1 MTARKDRLNWVATL
15 AYALIAS
22 IWVIVPDLLVD
33 TDSARGGQAG
43 GLAWDALF
51 TFVSAALLYLALRQL
66 PEESLSRLAAP
77 GRLPRWLAA
86 RPGHQ
91 PAALALLY
99 ALLTLLMM
107 TAPDWLLGGMASR
120 QWQVWLI
127 LCWGG
132 LYVAATSILLFH
144 GLRRLRLP
152 GDEEAGRR
160 HGSDYLFAIVSSL
173 LVIGMRGQLH
183 PEFGKHHL
191 MLLFLI
197 PIGLSALLGGLGPG
211 LLSTGL
217 ITAIIG
223 CLFFTSTPDMA
234 GSPVSFLLSLSLLA
248 LNGVL
253 LSLISEIHLLAKAK
267 LEAALRRQNHDA
279 EALRQSDERFRA
291 LFEGSPVAMAISR
304 QADGRLEEVN
314 QAFLDMFGLEAAS
327 VLGHGTS
334 ELGIWQN
341 VDDREVVLSL
351 LKTQGCVQ
359 GAPVRLRRAD
369 GSELHALLSFRQVRF
384 GEEEHIHGVVLDI
397 SAQHHAQQA
406 LLRIEHEF
414 RLLIDSITDYAFF
427 LLSPEGLVLNWSN
440 GSQGIKGYTTE
451 EIVGRSFDCFYTA
464 EDQAAGVPQHLLATA
479 AQQGRDVHEGW
490 RVRRDGSRFWARA
503 ILYAIR
509 GDDGE
514 LQGYAKITQDLTQQ
528 RAAEREL
535 RDSEARY
542 AGMIRSAMDG
552 VISIDS
558 SQRITLFNPAAE
570 RMFGYRAEQMLGQ
583 PLDSL
588 MPSAVRSPHSQKVAA
603 FVDKGLSSRRMG
615 RLGKVQGVRADG
627 AAFDLEASISKQE
640 LGDDWSCTVI
650 LRDISEREK
659 MLAALQRNVQQLES
673 LNELARAILS
683 AVTPVQ
689 VAQIGLRY
697 MRRLVPFWS
706 AVALII
712 DWESFSARVLAIERA
727 PGSNSDP
734 GQRMS
739 LIGYGLDDLEKL
751 KQGKVCRV
759 DDLSLLPKR
768 SSTLERLYQQ
778 GMRSYLRI
786 PMLAE
791 GKLLGML
798 NLGADHENAFSDEQQ
813 EVAEI
818 YAQQLT
824 IAMQQS
830 LLRQQVERMSRV
842 YEVLSRVNALI
853 VHCRQRKEL
862 FDGVCR
868 IAVEDGAYR
877 MAWVG
882 VIDPQS
888 GDGEVAAFCGEDSSY
903 RAQIRLSARADSPFA
918 DRPAC
923 RAAREREMVVCNDV
937 QEDASLGALMPELMA
952 RGLRAVACLPIVI
965 DGQAQAVLALFAEEA
980 GAFDRQEVQLL
991 RESSGDIAFALS
1003 HIGQSERLDYL
1014 AYYDSLT
1021 GLANRGLLAE
1031 RLAQRITDAAERRFA
1046 IAFLDLEHFKSINDV
1061 FGRVI
1066 GDQVLQCFAD
1076 RLRRHVQDA
1085 SQLSRIGADQ
1095 FALILPQAAGE
1106 EEAARQLQKLQLE
1119 CLDAH
1124 MEIGGAELRLS
1135 AKFGIAMYPDDG
1147 AQAADLMEHVESALK
1162 RAKAAGAKSLFYRQ
1176 EMTER
1181 AAAALE
1187 LGNLLHAA
1195 LERGQFELHYQPKVE
1210 ANSHQLAGVEAL
1222 LRWRHPERGLVSP
1235 EQFVPLLEE
1244 LGMIVE
1250 AGRWALEQAA
1260 RDHRGWREA
1269 GLASP
1274 RVAVNVSPRQLEQAD
1289 FVAMLAQALAP
1300 YGADHGIDL
1309 EITES
1314 QIMADVDGSIA
1325 KLRQARELGVAIAV
1339 DDFGT
1344 GYSSLAYL
1352 ARLPVQALKI
1362 DRAFVSGMLDEP
1374 ESMTLVETI
1383 ISLAHAMQLEVVAE
1397 GVENAEQ
1404 ARVLAGLNCD
1414 VLQGYWLSRPLSAD
1428 QLADKLRQERRWASP
1443 LKRG

>member
-1 MTARKDRLNWVATL
+1 MTARKNGLTWVVTS
-15 AYALIAS
+15 AYAVIAS
-22 IWVIVPDLLVD
+22 IWIIVPDVLVD
-33 TDSARGGQAG
+33 TDRAIGGVVG
-43 GLAWDALF
+43 GLAWDGLF

-66 PEESLSRLAAP
+66 PEESLSKLAPP

-86 RPGHQ
+86 RPRHQ
-91 PAALALLY
+91 PAALALGY

-107 TAPDWLLGGMASR
+107 TMPDWLQSGMASR
-120 QWQVWLI
+120 QWQVRLT
-127 LCWGG
+127 LCWDA
-132 LYVAATSILLFH
+132 LYVAATAILLFH
-144 GLRRLRLP
+144 GLRRLRRP
-152 GDEEAGRR
+152 GDEVAGRR

-173 LVIGMRGQLH
+173 LVIGMRAQLH
-183 PEFGKHHL
+183 PEFGKHHR

-197 PIGLSALLGGLGPG
+197 PISLSALLGGVGPG

-217 ITAIIG
+217 ITSVIG
-223 CLFFTSTPDMA
+223 YLFFTSTPDMA
-234 GSPVSFLLSLSLLA
+234 GSPMSFLLSLSLLA

-253 LSLISEIHLLAKAK
+253 LSLVSEIHLQGKAK
-267 LEAALRRQNHDA
+267 LEAALRRQSADA

-304 QADGRLEEVN
+304 LADGLLEEVN
-314 QAFLDMFGLEAAS
+314 EAFLDMFGLEEQA
-327 VLGHGTS
+327 VLGRTTG
-334 ELGIWQN
+334 ELGIWQD
-341 VDDREVVLSL
+341 VADRQAIVSALRE
-351 LKTQGCVQ
+351 QGCVQ
-359 GAPVRLRRAD
+359 GAPVALRRSD
-369 GSELHALLSFRQVRF
+369 GSVLYALLSFRQVRF
-384 GEEEHIHGVVLDI
+384 GGGEHIHGVVLDV
-397 SAQHHAQQA
+397 SAQHAAQQA

-464 EDQAAGVPQHLLATA
+464 EDQAAGVPQQLLANA

-514 LQGYAKITQDLTQQ
+514 LQGYAKVTQDLTLQQ
-528 RAAEREL
+528 AAEREL

-552 VISIDS
+552 VISIDAG
-558 SQRITLFNPAAE
+558 QRITLFNPAAE
-570 RMFGYRAEQMLGQ
+570 RMFGYSVDAMLGQ
-583 PLDSL
+583 PLDRLLPPMLSEL
-588 MPSAVRSPHSQKVAA
+588 HRGKVEA
-603 FVDKGLSSRRMG
+603 FGRGMASSRRMG
-615 RLGKVQGVRADG
+615 GQGKIQGMRAG
-627 AAFDLEASISKQE
+627 GELFDLEASISRLE
-640 LGDDWSCTVI
+640 VAGERSYTVI
-650 LRDISEREK
+650 LRDVSERENT
-659 MLAALQRNVQQLES
+659 LAELRRHLQQLES
-673 LNELARAILS
+673 MNELARAIL
-683 AVTPVQ
+683 AAGMPEQ
-689 VAQIGLRY
+689 VAQLGLRY
-697 MRRLVPFWS
+697 LRRLLPFWG
-706 AVALII
+706 ATAMIV
-712 DWESFSARVLAIERA
+712 DWEAGATRVLAVERE
-727 PGSNSDP
+727 PGASYDP
-734 GQRMS
+734 GQRLT
-739 LIGYGLDDLEKL
+739 LISYGLEDLERL
-751 KQGKVCRV
+751 KKGLVCRV
-759 DDLSLLPKR
+759 DDLDALPRR
-768 SSTLERLYQQ
+768 SSTLERLRLQ
-778 GMRSYLRI
+778 GMQSYIRI
-786 PMLAE
+786 PLMAAGE
-791 GKLLGML
+791 LLGMMNL
-798 NLGADHENAFSDEQQ
+798 ASDKLGAFSEAQQ
-813 EVAEI
+813 EVADVF
-818 YAQQLT
+818 AQQLA
-824 IAMQQS
+824 IALQQS
-830 LLRQQVERMSRV
+830 LLRQSVERLGRV
-842 YEVLSRVNALI
+842 YRLLSRVNTLI
-853 VHCRQRKEL
+853 VRCHQRREL

-877 MAWVG
+877 MAWIG
-882 VIDPQS
+882 VMDPQS
-888 GDGEVAAFCGEDSSY
+888 GDGEVAAFCGEDDSY
-903 RAQIRLSARADSPFA
+903 RALIRLSARADSPFA

-923 RAAREREMVVCNDV
+923 RAVREQEMVVCNDV
-937 QEDASLGALMPELMA
+937 QADPSLRALARDLMA
-952 RGLRAVACLPIVI
+952 RGLRAVACLPIVT
-965 DGQAQAVLALFAEEA
+965 DGRAQAVLALFSEA
-980 GAFDRQEVQLL
+980 SGAFDRQEVQLL
-991 RESSGDIAFALS
+991 RELSGDIAFALS
-1003 HIGQSERLDYL
+1003 HIGQTERLDYL

-1066 GDQVLQCFAD
+1066 GDQVLQRFAD
-1076 RLRRHVQDA
+1076 RLLRHVQDA

-1095 FALILPQAAGE
+1095 FALILPQAGGE
-1106 EEAARQLQKLQLE
+1106 EEAARQVQKLQLE
-1119 CLDAH
+1119 CLDAQ

-1147 AQAADLMEHVESALK
+1147 AQASDLMEHVESALK

-1195 LERGQFELHYQPKVE
+1195 LARGQFELHYQPKVE
-1210 ANSHQLAGVEAL
+1210 ANSHHLVGVEAL

-1244 LGMIVE
+1244 LGLIVE

-1274 RVAVNVSPRQLEQAD
+1274 RVAVNVSPRQLGQAD
-1289 FVAMLAQALAP
+1289 FVAMLAEVLAP

-1314 QIMADVDGSIA
+1314 QIMEDVDGGIA
-1325 KLRQARELGVAIAV
+1325 KLREARELGVAIAV

-1362 DRAFVSGMLDEP
+1362 DRSFVMGMLDEP